1 MILKKRVCLILLS
14 VVMAFGFAV
23 STASAAR
30 ANVTVQVDGKN
41 VTFPDAKP
49 YFEDSRVLIPVR
61 FVSEALGAKVR
72 YGKTTDSGIVTR
84 EVTIKLNDKQISMN
98 INSTKVLVGEK
109 IVTLDVPARLQ
120 QERTYVPLRFV
131 SEALGASVDWNQ
143 AKQLVSITT
152 ESGAATPAPTV
163 PDADNAFD
171 WKPGYTDLA
180 KLLFKGN
187 VKVANGTLTVTIPK
201 DTRAVYYSAKGKK
214 TTLAP
219 GKQYAYPIQK
229 GEGFLLITKIYSG
242 KSESEGYSI
251 FLDGE
256 AEGRSADQVVVRGN
270 SGLGFIEGELS
281 QVVSKVASL

>member
-1 MILKKRVCLILLS
+1 MKFKVLTSAALVAALFSGYATVPTSAAS
-14 VVMAFGFAV
+14 VPAVKVTVDAKAV
-23 STASAAR
+23 S
-30 ANVTVQVDGKN
+30 
-41 VTFPDAKP
+41 FPDAKP
-49 YFEDSRVLIPVR
+49 YTESSRVLIPVR
-61 FVSEALGAKVR
+61 FVSQALGGTVDYKNKTVSIKQGGKMVSMKVNGTKVSVG
-72 YGKTTDSGIVTR
+72 GKT
-84 EVTIKLNDKQISMN
+84 
-98 INSTKVLVGEK
+98 
-109 IVTLDVPARLQ
+109 VTLDVPVRVK
-120 QERTYVPLRFV
+120 ENRTYVPLRFV

-143 AKQLVSITT
+143 VQRLVSITT
-152 ESGAATPAPTV
+152 ESGNPTPVPTV

-187 VKVANGTLTVTIPK
+187 VQAANGKMTVTIPE
-201 DTRAVYYSAKGKK
+201 DTRAVYYSPKLKK

-219 GKQYAYPIQK
+219 GKQYTYPIQK

-256 AEGRSADQVVVRGN
+256 AEGRSAGQVVVRGN
-270 SGLGFIEGELS
+270 SGIGFIEGELS